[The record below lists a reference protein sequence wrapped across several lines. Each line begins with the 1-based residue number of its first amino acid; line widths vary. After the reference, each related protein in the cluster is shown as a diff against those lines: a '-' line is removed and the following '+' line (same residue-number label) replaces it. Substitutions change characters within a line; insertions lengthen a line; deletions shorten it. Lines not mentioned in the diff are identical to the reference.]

1 MPHVLL
7 QADLPP
13 SNLPFLFAAFAVTW
27 IVFFVYAFFVSRR
40 RQEMEQE
47 IRSMQQELD
56 RRGDPAEGNQSA
68 S

>member
-1 MPHVLL
+1 MPNVLL

-40 RQEMEQE
+40 RQELQRE
-47 IRSMQQELD
+47 IRTMQQELD
-56 RRGDPAEGNQSA
+56 QRHGPSEENQSA
-68 S
+68 N